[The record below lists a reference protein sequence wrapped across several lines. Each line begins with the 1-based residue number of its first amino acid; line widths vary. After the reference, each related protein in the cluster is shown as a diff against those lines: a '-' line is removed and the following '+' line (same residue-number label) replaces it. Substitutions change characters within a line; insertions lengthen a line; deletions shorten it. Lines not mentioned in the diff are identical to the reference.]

1 MDIQW
6 KPKKK
11 KKKTKLLALGYH
23 KAADSITQK
32 LKITSSVHLP
42 LREIVVDHVYIPVH
56 TLNTRCTSTSMKCI
70 NAIETYIPEIN
81 VL

>member
-6 KPKKK
+6 KP
-11 KKKTKLLALGYH
+11 KKKTKLLALGYN
-23 KAADSITQK
+23 KAAESITQK
-32 LKITSSVHLP
+32 LKITNSIHLP

-56 TLNTRCTSTSMKCI
+56 TPNICCTSTSPKWI
-70 NAIETYIPEIN
+70 NAMVTYIPEFN

>member
-11 KKKTKLLALGYH
+11 NKLLALGYN
-23 KAADSITQK
+23 KAAESITQK
-32 LKITSSVHLP
+32 LKITNSVHL
-42 LREIVVDHVYIPVH
+42 LLHEIVVDHMYIPIH
-56 TLNTRCTSTSMKCI
+56 TLNIRCTNTSLKWI
-70 NAIETYIPEIN
+70 NAMVTYIPEFN